1 MESEERGER
10 GGRRGVVGKVMVVV
24 DEIGLAGPPYGT
36 AASWC
41 AQNPTACGLVAT
53 LPDRCPPEGSARCF
67 PTAGQ
72 VKFVCE
78 RVKRRQKSVLPRAT
92 SAKIPPNV
100 SRTLP
105 RTHKVGS
112 AQGRQQRHQRRQRG
126 GRSASR
132 RARRVLAVRAC
143 RRLPTLP
150 HGALAPFPPKL
161 AGNQR
166 RGSMAMRSVGRHYVP

>member
-1 MESEERGER
+1 M
-10 GGRRGVVGKVMVVV
+10 VGKVMVVV

-53 LPDRCPPEGSARCF
+53 LPDRCPPEGFARCF

-112 AQGRQQRHQRRQRG
+112 LRDANKDTSG
-126 GRSASR
+126 ASVGVA
-132 RARRVLAVRAC
+132 ARPEGPAAYSPC
-143 RRLPTLP
+143 
-150 HGALAPFPPKL
+150 ALAPFPPKL